1 MAKLD
6 LEFSTYLKEFCPDVS
21 PGQASMLTWCGIV
34 NWWAWN
40 SSVIRQKGKSRILQ
54 DVTKSR
60 MLQENKAR
68 QIFYK
73 INISYPLIH
82 TRACAYQ
89 GVRNNRFLGNLAC
102 FVFLVTSISRFAF
115 LPYCRQI
122 NVGTLGRREQA
133 RIKCIEL

>member
-1 MAKLD
+1 
-6 LEFSTYLKEFCPDVS
+6 
-21 PGQASMLTWCGIV
+21 
-34 NWWAWN
+34 
-40 SSVIRQKGKSRILQ
+40 
-54 DVTKSR
+54 

-89 GVRNNRFLGNLAC
+89 EVRNNRFLAC
-102 FVFLVTSISRFAF
+102 FVFLVTPISRFAF